1 MFQAPP
7 LLLSADFDPFPAA
20 IIVIALVAGFVKWL
34 WENWQMRRQSAPP
47 QMTEEQRQ
55 MREAAWLK
63 QTGQNAPPLPPP
75 PAAPSPWD
83 ELRKAWKE
91 LQETAKQAQVPARPV
106 QHARTAKPSARPP
119 PVPQQRQQPA
129 RAAVPSAQLPPAV
142 VVAAAPAPVAKEAYD
157 PPHKTT
163 AVSML
168 ATLQHLRRDP
178 ALMRQAILM
187 QEILGPPKALQTSGN
202 LANYEFLL

>member
-7 LLLSADFDPFPAA
+7 LLLSADFDPFQAA

-47 QMTEEQRQ
+47 PMTEEQRQ
-55 MREAAWLK
+55 LREAAWLK
-63 QTGQNAPPLPPP
+63 QTGQKAPPLPPP
-75 PAAPSPWD
+75 PAAPSAWD

-91 LQETAKQAQVPARPV
+91 LQETAKQAQAPVRP
-106 QHARTAKPSARPP
+106 AKPVRPAASTSKPP
-119 PVPQQRQQPA
+119 PVPQQRQPMVRTSAPVAPA
-129 RAAVPSAQLPPAV
+129 SPP
-142 VVAAAPAPVAKEAYD
+142 VVAAEATVPAPVAKEAYS
-157 PPHKTT
+157 PQQKTT
-163 AVSML
+163 NVSVL
-168 ATLQHLRRDP
+168 AALQHLRRDP

-202 LANYEFLL
+202 LAN

>member
-1 MFQAPP
+1 
-7 LLLSADFDPFPAA
+7 
-20 IIVIALVAGFVKWL
+20 
-34 WENWQMRRQSAPP
+34 
-47 QMTEEQRQ
+47 

-63 QTGQNAPPLPPP
+63 QTGQNAPPLPP

-91 LQETAKQAQVPARPV
+91 LQETAKQAQAPARPV
-106 QHARTAKPSARPP
+106 QHARPAKPASRPP

-129 RAAVPSAQLPPAV
+129 RAAVPTTQLPPAA
-142 VVAAAPAPVAKEAYD
+142 VVAAVPAPVAKEAYD

-163 AVSML
+163 TVSML

-202 LANYEFLL
+202 LAN

>member
-7 LLLSADFDPFPAA
+7 LLLSADFDPFQAA

-47 QMTEEQRQ
+47 PMTEEQRQ

-75 PAAPSPWD
+75 AAPSPWD

-91 LQETAKQAQVPARPV
+91 LQETAKQAQAPVRPAKPARPV
-106 QHARTAKPSARPP
+106 ASSSKPP
-119 PVPQQRQQPA
+119 PVPQQRQPMV
-129 RAAVPSAQLPPAV
+129 RTS
-142 VVAAAPAPVAKEAYD
+142 APAATASPPVVTAEVTEPVPASKEAYS
-157 PPHKTT
+157 PQQKTT
-163 AVSML
+163 NVSVL
-168 ATLQHLRRDP
+168 AALQHLRRDP

-202 LANYEFLL
+202 LAN